1 MESLRRRDTQRQK
14 HKISLFQRYIQ
25 EARWPTCWTLKK
37 QQMTNVLKKKKYNW
51 IMKQRLHLRK
61 IERGDLQWQK
71 PHTHIRATSPISL
84 MLTWENSES
93 STLEQHVNQHEKE
106 CSHDVLHIDNHRA
119 ENISRWQSHFS
130 SPCTVLHIQE
140 NVDFLLHEQNY
151 SLELTQKFTW
161 LINTNENL
169 QSNIKQKLWEKDCTT
184 KRVVYSNFMEWSRV
198 VCTPMP
204 RNSYHQPLCHNFPR
218 WDISVTC
225 PSSKFFLWRDV
236 PITHTSAK
244 SFHKNLSLL
253 PRFNGLRTKWW
264 IEIEKLWL

>member
-1 MESLRRRDTQRQK
+1 MESLWRKDIQQQK

-119 ENISRWQSHFS
+119 ENIPRWQSHFS

-184 KRVVYSNFMEWSRV
+184 KRKLIWTVID
-198 VCTPMP
+198 
-204 RNSYHQPLCHNFPR
+204 NSYKDSAIVYKCKKLLDFRTYSGGAKTRVPHGPYLDQIQVLGLIEWHL
-218 WDISVTC
+218 
-225 PSSKFFLWRDV
+225 SKV
-236 PITHTSAK
+236 S
-244 SFHKNLSLL
+244 
-253 PRFNGLRTKWW
+253 GL
-264 IEIEKLWL
+264 